1 VKHYPFYDVFN
12 NIEIFLHQNHI
23 YILIQKYYHLRKVGT
38 AYMVTTRL
46 ISGVSAI
53 NPLVDFYDIHGRKR
67 EVLFLYFVRLIIIK
81 TYMLWILDNG

>member
-1 VKHYPFYDVFN
+1 
-12 NIEIFLHQNHI
+12 
-23 YILIQKYYHLRKVGT
+23 
-38 AYMVTTRL
+38 MVTKRL
-46 ISGVSAI
+46 ISGVSTI